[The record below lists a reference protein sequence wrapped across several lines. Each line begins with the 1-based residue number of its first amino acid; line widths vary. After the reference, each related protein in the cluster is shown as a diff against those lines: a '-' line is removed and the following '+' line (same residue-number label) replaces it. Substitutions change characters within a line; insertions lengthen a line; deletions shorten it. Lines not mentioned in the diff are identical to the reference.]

1 MRADQ
6 DTPGSTTDAPGS
18 TSTDASASWRRASL
32 AHRLVWAMLAM
43 LLPVVAVV
51 ASGMA
56 SFRSSIAALEQ
67 FREETVEEA
76 TVIEGLRDRLTSA
89 DDQGEELVEEL
100 VESGTRSSG
109 GEFRTLSQRI
119 DADFDD
125 LATMDAD
132 TERRL
137 VVQARQAWNRAVVD
151 LGNATQPSD
160 QSVDDLLDPFHND
173 IDEASS
179 FLADLHSYQGTQ
191 VANEIRSLRAREQTQ
206 LLTAGAVL
214 VAGLLL
220 AGVLAW
226 RLRRS
231 ITGPLHELEAAAATF
246 GADDFAH
253 RVVVSGDDE
262 LARLGRAFNSMAA
275 KLQKSRGE
283 LEHHALHDGLT
294 GLPNRV
300 LFMERLEHALAR
312 AHRRQSPVSV
322 LYVDLDDFKM
332 VNDTLGHEAGDRL
345 LIVCSERLRTCVR
358 AEDTVA
364 RLGGDEFGIL
374 LEDNAEN
381 AAAAAERITRSFR
394 DIWPVETAQ
403 VAVKASVGVA
413 TVNGEGEVDLLL
425 RQADAAMYAA
435 KARGKGTW
443 QTFGRDLTTDV
454 LQAQTVR
461 SELAGAVERRE
472 LVAHYQPVVD
482 LDTGAI
488 EGVEALVRWNHPD
501 RGLLTPSEFLEVAE
515 QSGQILE
522 IDAWMLRQACHQV
535 RAWQRASDSAAD
547 LFASVNLSAGLLHHP
562 RLAEQVA
569 DALEMSGLAPQHLV
583 LEITESALIQDT
595 RSAAIELP
603 RVKELGVRLALDDFG
618 TGSCSLSHLLRFPI
632 DIVKIDRSFVAAIGG
647 DDATAD
653 LALGLVMLGRTM
665 QVRTVAEGVED
676 ENRLLALRQAGCESA
691 QGFHFSPALPPDEM
705 VTLLRA
711 GLVGPAPDAPSALQ
725 GA

>member
-1 MRADQ
+1 
-6 DTPGSTTDAPGS
+6 
-18 TSTDASASWRRASL
+18 
-32 AHRLVWAMLAM
+32 
-43 LLPVVAVV
+43 
-51 ASGMA
+51 
-56 SFRSSIAALEQ
+56 
-67 FREETVEEA
+67 
-76 TVIEGLRDRLTSA
+76 
-89 DDQGEELVEEL
+89 
-100 VESGTRSSG
+100 
-109 GEFRTLSQRI
+109 
-119 DADFDD
+119 
-125 LATMDAD
+125 
-132 TERRL
+132 
-137 VVQARQAWNRAVVD
+137 
-151 LGNATQPSD
+151 
-160 QSVDDLLDPFHND
+160 
-173 IDEASS
+173 
-179 FLADLHSYQGTQ
+179 
-191 VANEIRSLRAREQTQ
+191 
-206 LLTAGAVL
+206 
-214 VAGLLL
+214 
-220 AGVLAW
+220 
-226 RLRRS
+226 
-231 ITGPLHELEAAAATF
+231 
-246 GADDFAH
+246 
-253 RVVVSGDDE
+253 
-262 LARLGRAFNSMAA
+262 
-275 KLQKSRGE
+275 
-283 LEHHALHDGLT
+283 
-294 GLPNRV
+294 
-300 LFMERLEHALAR
+300 
-312 AHRRQSPVSV
+312 V
-322 LYVDLDDFKM
+322 LYVDLDDFKT

-665 QVRTVAEGVED
+665 QVWTVAEGVED
-676 ENRLLALRQAGCESA
+676 EKRLLALRQAGCESA